1 MRNYFDLG
9 RRPSRP
15 ARRNGRIIVMPTL
28 WTSMRSRWLDSGGG
42 AGMDRLGEHLRRDI
56 GLAAKAGAE
65 DRRPHAPRH
74 IRDRNLSDARTFL
87 TLQPYR

>member
-1 MRNYFDLG
+1 M
-9 RRPSRP
+9 PS
-15 ARRNGRIIVMPTL
+15 L
-28 WTSMRSRWLDSGGG
+28 WTAMRSRWLDSGGG

-56 GLAAKAGAE
+56 SLSGGPSAE
-65 DRRPHAPRH
+65 EPHGRAPHH